1 MKILLIYKNANNQ
14 KITDISKPMQGG
26 AEKFCK
32 SIFDHFDNVDVY
44 QVNQLDDH
52 ELDIK
57 EKQKISQ
64 NILNQAKNI
73 NADIIISN
81 FNHAIHNGKVMQKSH
96 IPIMQ
101 IVHSIDLFPSII
113 TRLKHLHTNGH
124 SVFFVS
130 KWQL

>member
-57 EKQKISQ
+57 EKQKISFLDHQ
-64 NILNQAKNI
+64 LMLMNLMLKTQ
-73 NADIIISN
+73 
-81 FNHAIHNGKVMQKSH
+81 MLTTL
-96 IPIMQ
+96 
-101 IVHSIDLFPSII
+101 SIFIQMDL
-113 TRLKHLHTNGH
+113 K
-124 SVFFVS
+124 
-130 KWQL
+130 